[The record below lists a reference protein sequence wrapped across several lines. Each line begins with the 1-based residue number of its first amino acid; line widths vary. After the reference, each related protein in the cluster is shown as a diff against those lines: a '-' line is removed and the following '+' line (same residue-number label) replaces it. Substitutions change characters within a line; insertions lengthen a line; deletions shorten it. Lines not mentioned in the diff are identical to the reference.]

1 MTRSPRI
8 EKRLAAKRSYYS
20 KPIFRRSRTIEAV
33 LGTACV
39 AALIILKIASQIG
52 LVAGKES
59 IGKAMA
65 VLCGVTLLAVTICV
79 LLLCALTLTG
89 PIYKPQLNFST
100 GDLETYGTIDR
111 FAAFV
116 IASLIIGVVGYVGYR
131 YVLPVG

>member
-1 MTRSPRI
+1 
-8 EKRLAAKRSYYS
+8 
-20 KPIFRRSRTIEAV
+20 

-79 LLLCALTLTG
+79 LVLCALTLTG